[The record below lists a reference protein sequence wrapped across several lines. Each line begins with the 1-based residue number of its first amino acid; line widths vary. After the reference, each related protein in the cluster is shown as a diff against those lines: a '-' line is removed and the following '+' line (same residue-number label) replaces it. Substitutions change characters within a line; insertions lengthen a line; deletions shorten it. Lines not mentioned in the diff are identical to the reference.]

1 MASIL
6 LVEDSPTVQ
15 YIVARL
21 LSNQGYEVITAGD
34 GEAAVRLAREKLPK
48 LIILDVILPKLNGFQ
63 VCRMLKSTANTAH
76 IPVIMLTAKWKDSD
90 RQWGIEQGADA
101 YLIKP
106 FEDRAL
112 FDVVH
117 QFIPQGQ

>member
-6 LVEDSPTVQ
+6 LVEDSITVQ
-15 YIVARL
+15 YIVARA
-21 LSNQGYEVITAGD
+21 LSNQGYEVCTARD
-34 GEAAVRLAREKLPK
+34 GEEALRVAREKLPN

-63 VCRMLKSTANTAH
+63 VCRTLKSSANTAG

-90 RQWGIEQGADA
+90 RKWGIEQGADA

-106 FEDRAL
+106 FEDQAL
-112 FDVVH
+112 FDVVS